1 MRTASVTETG
11 SVNALGDKQLGADV
25 AADDTIYAALR
36 VSGAV
41 ETASSEERPQ
51 DHLMGGSGYA
61 VS

>member
-1 MRTASVTETG
+1 MSLCAGE
-11 SVNALGDKQLGADV
+11 KPADV

-61 VS
+61 VGRR